1 MTLNTL
7 VKICRKVME
16 KKHNKEKR
24 KKKLDAHSDKKFSC
38 ANLDSA

>member
-24 KKKLDAHSDKKFSC
+24 KKKVRCPFRQEFGC